1 MPIKIMKKIFLL
13 FIFILLSFSLVL
25 AERKERLLDT
35 WQPTHFEIN
44 LTFNDALSELTAVT
58 TEVTVLIRKND
69 VSLIDFDFGK
79 MPVKAVTVDGQT
91 AKFEQHDNKLDVHLA
106 SPAKEKQQLK
116 IAVTYSGKPADGL
129 ILKNDQD
136 GLPSAIGDNW
146 PDRVHHWIP
155 CFDHP
160 SAKAS
165 VRFTVTAPAKD
176 DVTANGV
183 LESKK
188 DNAGSTRTWIYS
200 ESAPISPY
208 NMVVAVGQFADA
220 QLKTRSAI
228 PISYYVTHSDGAVA
242 VQGFSSAPA
251 SVDLFSRLVAPYP
264 YGKLALI
271 VGATRF
277 GGMENANTIVFAPNL
292 LKNFAA
298 KKPRGV
304 RFNIP
309 SGVEGVVAHEIA
321 HQWFGDSVTEATW
334 ADLWLS
340 EGFATYFAGLFL
352 QKYEGEAAFRAY
364 MKDNAAEYFAYEK
377 TARTPIHDT
386 ETEDLFALLNKNNY
400 EKGSWV
406 LHELRGLLGD
416 KVFFAALKNYYSEH
430 KGSTATSED
439 LRASFEKASG
449 KDLREFFGRW
459 IYQAGHPV
467 YKISWTQVDA
477 KTIELKLEQS
487 QPDEAFLL
495 PVTLELQT
503 AGGKR
508 RVQMTPAGKTS
519 LMRLRSAKPA
529 RIIIDPDAFILKEVI
544 SN

>member
-1 MPIKIMKKIFLL
+1 MKKFLL
-13 FIFILLSFSLVL
+13 LLILILLSFSLVL

-44 LTFNDALSELTAVT
+44 LTFNNALSELTSIT
-58 TEVTVLIRKND
+58 TEVTVLIRKDNTS
-69 VSLIDFDFGK
+69 VIDFDFGK
-79 MPVKAVTVDGQT
+79 MPVKTVTVDGR
-91 AKFEQHDNKLDVHLA
+91 AARFEQHDNKLDVHLA
-106 SPAKEKQQLK
+106 QPAKEKQQLK
-116 IAVTYSGKPADGL
+116 IAITYSGTPADGL

-165 VRFTVTAPAKD
+165 VRFTVTAPKKD

-188 DNAGSTRTWIYS
+188 DNDSTRTWIYS
-200 ESAPISPY
+200 ENAPISPY

-242 VQGFSSAPA
+242 EKGFSSAPA
-251 SVDLFSRLVAPYP
+251 SVDLFSQLVAPYP

-292 LKNFAA
+292 FKDFAT

-386 ETEDLFALLNKNNY
+386 QTEDLFALLNKNNY

-406 LHELRGLLGD
+406 LHELRGMLGD
-416 KVFFAALKNYYSEH
+416 KIFFAALKNYYNRH

-439 LRASFEKASG
+439 LRAAFERASG
-449 KDLREFFGRW
+449 KDLREFFDRW

-467 YKISWTQVDA
+467 YKISWTQKGA
-477 KTIELKLEQS
+477 GTIELTLEQK

-495 PVTLELQT
+495 PVTLEIQT
-503 AGGKR
+503 ARSKR
-508 RVQMTPAGKTS
+508 RVQITPTGKTS
-519 LMRLRSAKPA
+519 SIKLRSAKPA
-529 RIIIDPDAFILKEVI
+529 RITIDPDAFILKEVI